1 MHGRS
6 VRDIAAGPLLHT
18 AIGSS
23 SCQVQ
28 CKFSS
33 SNRGGTMPRGVA
45 ARGSRQFQTQPR
57 PQAQLRPGA
66 AEHETRPVGLLC
78 CYPVAGHVAAQT

>member
-1 MHGRS
+1 
-6 VRDIAAGPLLHT
+6 
-18 AIGSS
+18 
-23 SCQVQ
+23 
-28 CKFSS
+28 
-33 SNRGGTMPRGVA
+33 MPRGVA